1 MTIGSPLDTAPPVPL
16 YTIAPANRWS
26 ALRLGEVWAYR
37 ELLYF
42 MVWRE
47 IKIRYKQTALGLA
60 WAVVQ
65 PLFTMIV
72 FSIFFGRLAKMP
84 SDGLPY
90 PIFALCALLPWQLF
104 AYSLTEASNSV
115 VSNQKLI
122 TKVYFPRLIMPLSAL
137 GVGLVDFCVAF
148 LLLLSLAAYYGVAPS
163 IALLTVPL
171 WVLLAVLTALS
182 VGLWLSAINVK
193 YRDVRYTVPFMTQ
206 LWMFATPVAYPTSIV
221 PEAWRPFYALN
232 PMVGVVDGFRFA
244 ILGTDPP
251 QLTVTISLLSVVV
264 LLTGGLFYFR
274 RMERLFADFV

>member
-1 MTIGSPLDTAPPVPL
+1 
-16 YTIAPANRWS
+16 
-26 ALRLGEVWAYR
+26 
-37 ELLYF
+37 

-148 LLLLSLAAYYGVAPS
+148 LLLLSMAAYYGVTPS
-163 IALLTVPL
+163 MRLADRAALGPARGPHGAVGGS
-171 WVLLAVLTALS
+171 LAVGDQRQLPRRALHACRS
-182 VGLWLSAINVK
+182 
-193 YRDVRYTVPFMTQ
+193 
-206 LWMFATPVAYPTSIV
+206 
-221 PEAWRPFYALN
+221 
-232 PMVGVVDGFRFA
+232 
-244 ILGTDPP
+244 
-251 QLTVTISLLSVVV
+251 
-264 LLTGGLFYFR
+264 
-274 RMERLFADFV
+274 

>member
-1 MTIGSPLDTAPPVPL
+1 MPAAL
-16 YTIAPANRWS
+16 YTIAPGSRWS
-26 ALRLGEVWAYR
+26 AVRLGELWAYR

-47 IKIRYKQTALGLA
+47 IKIRYKQTALGIA

-65 PLFTMIV
+65 PLFTMLV

-104 AYSLTEASNSV
+104 AFSLTEASNSV
-115 VSNQKLI
+115 VTNQRLI

-137 GVGLVDFCVAF
+137 GVGLVDFSVAF
-148 LLLLSLAAYYGVAPS
+148 LLLLALAGYYDVAPTL
-163 IALLTVPL
+163 ALLTVPL
-171 WVLLAVLTALS
+171 WALLALLTALA

-193 YRDVRYTVPFMTQ
+193 YRDVRYTVPFLTQ

-221 PEAWRPFYALN
+221 PEAWRPLYALN
-232 PMVGVVDGFRFA
+232 PMVGVVDGFRYA
-244 ILGTDPP
+244 VLGTNPP
-251 QLTVTISLLSVVV
+251 HLTVTVSLASVVIV
-264 LLTGGLFYFR
+264 LVGGLFFFR
-274 RMERLFADFV
+274 RMERRFADFV

>member
-1 MTIGSPLDTAPPVPL
+1 MDTSPQVSL

-26 ALRLGEVWAYR
+26 ALRLSEVWAYR

-115 VSNQKLI
+115 VSNQRLI

-221 PEAWRPFYALN
+221 PEAWRPLYALN

-251 QLTVTISLLSVVV
+251 HMTVAISLLSVIVV
-264 LLTGGLFYFR
+264 LTGGLFYFR

>member
-1 MTIGSPLDTAPPVPL
+1 METSQSIPLV
-16 YTIAPANRWS
+16 TIAPSTRWS
-26 ALRLGEVWAYR
+26 ALRLSELWAYR

-47 IKIRYKQTALGLA
+47 IKIRYKQTALGIA

-104 AYSLTEASNSV
+104 AFSLTEASNSV
-115 VSNQKLI
+115 VTNQKLI
-122 TKVYFPRLIMPLSAL
+122 TKVYFPRLLMPLSAL
-137 GVGLVDFCVAF
+137 GVGLVDFAVAF
-148 LLLLSLAAYYGVAPS
+148 LLLLALAGYYGVTPS
-163 IALLTVPL
+163 LALLTVPL
-171 WVLLAVLTALS
+171 WAMLALLTALA

-221 PEAWRPFYALN
+221 PEAWRPVYALN
-232 PMVGVVDGFRFA
+232 PMVGVVDGFRYA
-244 ILGTDPP
+244 VLGTDPP
-251 QLTVTISLLSVVV
+251 RLTVTISVLSVAIV
-264 LLTGGLFYFR
+264 LVAGLFFFR
-274 RMERLFADFV
+274 RMERLFADYV